1 LASVSGTRPVVQAG
15 RTCDHREQALV
26 KCPIPREGVEINN
39 SVGVPPAPDP
49 VGLSPATVSRRFP
62 VTATRPRLYR
72 AVQGG
77 LVGGVALGI
86 ARHLGIPVITV
97 RLLFV
102 ALTLLGGLGALLYA
116 AYWATVPIDPS
127 QGAFR
132 APRDTLQL
140 VGFGSLAIG
149 IQLIAL
155 LSGFGG
161 MQGAFGWLV
170 ALIAVGAGIIW
181 HQADPDWRRQW
192 TTMVPGMPWFARYL
206 GGSFRYAFGIR
217 LGAGTVLVLVG
228 VVGMVAV
235 FSPLP
240 GNGLSA
246 LLNGLVF
253 TVIAIGGLGVVFA
266 PLLWGMVGQLRAE
279 REARIRERERAEV
292 AALIHD
298 QVLHTL
304 ALIQRSAADPREV
317 SRLARGQERSLRNWL
332 YKPAAS
338 ATERFA
344 AALEHAAAE
353 VENSFAVTVDTVV
366 VGDRAVDPHLAALVA
381 AAREAMVNAAKHSGV
396 ATVSLYAEVE
406 PDQVSVFV
414 RDRGTGFDLAG
425 VDGDRHGVR
434 GSIIGRMRRHR
445 GRVDIR
451 TAIGEGTEVRLFL
464 PVEAEVERV

>member
-1 LASVSGTRPVVQAG
+1 V
-15 RTCDHREQALV
+15 
-26 KCPIPREGVEINN
+26 
-39 SVGVPPAPDP
+39 
-49 VGLSPATVSRRFP
+49 
-62 VTATRPRLYR
+62 
-72 AVQGG
+72 AV
-77 LVGGVALGI
+77 GI
-86 ARHLGIPVITV
+86 AQHLRIPVITV

-102 ALTLLGGLGALLYA
+102 ALTWLGGLGALLYA
-116 AYWATVPIDPS
+116 AYWAVVPVDPS
-127 QGAFR
+127 QR
-132 APRDTLQL
+132 VSRTPRDTLQL
-140 VGFGSLAIG
+140 VAFGSLAIG

-161 MQGAFGWLV
+161 MRGAFGWLV

-181 HQADPDWRRQW
+181 HQVDPDWRRQW
-192 TTMVPGMPWFARYL
+192 TTVVPGMPRFARYL
-206 GGSFRYAFGIR
+206 GGGHPYASVTR
-217 LGAGTVLVLVG
+217 LGAGAVLVLVG

-240 GNGLSA
+240 DTGLAS

-253 TVIAIGGLGVVFA
+253 TVITIGGLAVVFA
-266 PLLWGMVGQLRAE
+266 PLLWGMVGQLRTE

-332 YKPAAS
+332 YKPAGS
-338 ATERFA
+338 PSERFA
-344 AALEHAAAE
+344 AALEQAAAE

-366 VGDRAVDPHLAALVA
+366 VGDRPVDPHLAALVA

-396 ATVSLYAEVE
+396 ATVSVYAEVE

-434 GSIIGRMRRHR
+434 GSIIGRMERHG
-445 GRVDIR
+445 GRVEIR
-451 TAIGEGTEVRLFL
+451 TAAGEGTEVRLFL
-464 PVEAEVERV
+464 PVEAEGVRA